1 MTDDSLKQEKLV
13 PVKCLSGDGETIYL
27 PEEVAAV
34 LGVMGYRLYFVKSFC
49 DVERA
54 NGDSG
59 KGRLVRSYSNTKDP
73 YDWTHKLNEWVRE
86 GCPDKEEE

>member
-13 PVKCLSGDGETIYL
+13 PVKCLSGDDYVVHL

-34 LGVMGYRLYFVKSFC
+34 LGVMGYRLYFAKSFC

-54 NGDSG
+54 VPTG

-73 YDWTHKLNEWVRE
+73 YDWTYKLIEWVRE
-86 GCPDKEEE
+86 GCPDKEKG